1 MKKQIALILVL
12 AIALAAFSGCGE
24 TNAPD
29 PGFDNVL
36 AAVEAVVSTDNM
48 IEMPSEYLENMFS
61 LTSEDYERCIV
72 MSTNVGTTIDE
83 FGLFKGADA
92 AQAEA
97 LHTAVQNYLQL
108 RLDSWMP
115 EYLPEEFPKL
125 QNAQLWTEGEYVFY
139 AILSEDAKTT
149 ASAAFS
155 GCFEA

>member
-24 TNAPD
+24 ADVPD

-48 IEMPSEYLENMFS
+48 VEMPSEYLENMFS

-108 RLDSWMP
+108 RLDFWMP
-115 EYLPEEFPKL
+115 E
-125 QNAQLWTEGEYVFY
+125 
-139 AILSEDAKTT
+139 
-149 ASAAFS
+149 
-155 GCFEA
+155 